1 VVSIRSNV
9 EGVTLLHFL
18 ASHIRNTD
26 PDLLH
31 LPADLAHTE
40 VGASISFTSL
50 SELMKSIQTE
60 LEIAIGES
68 EQSTGKDAV
77 MRPAAVTRLKKILAD
92 FLPHSKKYCQSL
104 TDQHAKCQSLIKEAK
119 ALYAEMSPSVS
130 QEELCRAFST
140 FKTALVSV
148 IKDNETA
155 RAKLNGDSPRDGM
168 VQGVQSHLKA
178 GVLASSE
185 LRSETESVQ
194 SIVSAGTSSFSATSL
209 RNELKHASASSTP
222 LDDWLLNNHLE
233 AYTQVLKLNRV
244 TLDGLVDLTDDD
256 LKDLGILETDKKL
269 MLKAITKLKH
279 ERQGIPIPLE
289 KSSTQYSGNSLTSSQ
304 SANANGAPALAPQS
318 RVPAR
323 DGSMAWG
330 ECYGGGGQAAKG
342 QKHGWVEIQRRGVNR
357 WENFYA
363 KRAKNTLV
371 LFASN
376 DDEDLSRPIQLMC
389 LDGVVVNRSDDVR
402 PFVVQARKSIFQESK
417 DDFFLAAIS
426 NKEAASWEKALIK
439 GSMWHAENKDKVP
452 SSGASIRSTE
462 VTHDVVPPRNDK
474 GLTPEELQSVGHVF
488 TFKRKT
494 PSSTIATNDTGAG
507 VFGAGVFG
515 GASSTPARAANLSA
529 GAAVKS
535 VGVESHADVSLME
548 QRARKA
554 GALSFKFLTLE
565 LGDKKN
571 GPMQSPFLAITITT
585 TVDGKV
591 LMELV
596 ADVQIRGIPAD
607 AENMKTIGVT
617 RSITIPPHFS
627 GTSEITVCIELRH
640 HKASKVSTRA
650 WTYISINGIANGERR
665 LQLYEKPVQFAEKA
679 PKTTPCKGW
688 FLTLEV
694 CGEPGLML
702 ELAPGIPD

>member
-1 VVSIRSNV
+1 MVSIRSNV

-31 LPADLAHTE
+31 LPTDLAHTE

-60 LEIAIGES
+60 LDIAIGES
-68 EQSTGKDAV
+68 EQSTGTDAV
-77 MRPAAVTRLKKILAD
+77 LRPAALTRLKKILAD
-92 FLPHSKKYCQSL
+92 FLPHSKKYCKSL

-140 FKTALVSV
+140 FKTALVSA
-148 IKDNETA
+148 IKDNEAA

-185 LRSETESVQ
+185 LRSQTESVL

-209 RNELKHASASSTP
+209 RNEFKHASASSTP

-244 TLDGLVDLTDDD
+244 TLDGLVELTDDD

-269 MLKAITKLKH
+269 MLKAITKLKY

-289 KSSTQYSGNSLTSSQ
+289 KSSTQYSGNTLTGSQ
-304 SANANGAPALAPQS
+304 SATANGAPALAPQS

-376 DDEDLSRPIQLMC
+376 DDEDLSRPMQLMC

-402 PFVVQARKSIFQESK
+402 PFVVQARKSIFQETK
-417 DDFFLAAIS
+417 DDFFLAAVS

-452 SSGASIRSTE
+452 AAAASIRSTE
-462 VTHDVVPPRNDK
+462 VAQDVVPRNAK
-474 GLTPEELQSVGHVF
+474 GLTPEQLQSVGHVF

-494 PSSTIATNDTGAG
+494 PSSTIANSDTGAG

-535 VGVESHADVSLME
+535 VAVDSVSSME
-548 QRARKA
+548 QSARKA
-554 GALSFKFLTLE
+554 GALSFKFLTLQ
-565 LGDKKN
+565 LGDTKN
-571 GPMQSPFLAITITT
+571 GPMQSPFLAITVTT
-585 TVDGKV
+585 TLDGKV

-596 ADVQIRGIPAD
+596 EDVQIRGIPAD

-650 WTYISINGIANGERR
+650 WSYISVDGIANGERR

-688 FLTLEV
+688 SLTLEV
-694 CGEPGLML
+694 CRETG
-702 ELAPGIPD
+702 

>member
-1 VVSIRSNV
+1 MVSIRSNV

-26 PDLLH
+26 PDLLL
-31 LPADLAHTE
+31 LPTDLAHTE

-60 LEIAIGES
+60 LDIAIGES
-68 EQSTGKDAV
+68 EQSTGKDAFLL
-77 MRPAAVTRLKKILAD
+77 PAAVTRLKKILAD

-148 IKDNETA
+148 IKDNEAA
-155 RAKLNGDSPRDGM
+155 RAKLNGDSPRDSM
-168 VQGVQSHLKA
+168 VQDVQSPLKA

-194 SIVSAGTSSFSATSL
+194 SIVSAGTRFSATSL
-209 RNELKHASASSTP
+209 RSELKHASASSTP

-269 MLKAITKLKH
+269 MLKAITKLKY
-279 ERQGIPIPLE
+279 ERQGIPIPKE
-289 KSSTQYSGNSLTSSQ
+289 KSSTQYSGNTLTSSQ
-304 SANANGAPALAPQS
+304 PANANGAPALAPQS

-376 DDEDLSRPIQLMC
+376 DDEDLSRPIQLIC
-389 LDGVVVNRSDDVR
+389 LDGIVVNRFDDVR
-402 PFVVQARKSIFQESK
+402 QFVVQARKSIFQDSK
-417 DDFFLAAIS
+417 DDFFLAADS

-452 SSGASIRSTE
+452 SAAASIRSTD
-462 VTHDVVPPRNDK
+462 VTHELVPSRNAK
-474 GLTPEELQSVGHVF
+474 GLTPEQLQSVGKVF

-494 PSSTIATNDTGAG
+494 PSSTIANSDTGAG

-515 GASSTPARAANLSA
+515 GASSTPAGAANFSG

-535 VGVESHADVSLME
+535 YGVESHGDVSLME
-548 QRARKA
+548 QSARKT

-679 PKTTPCKGW
+679 PKATPCKGW
-688 FLTLEV
+688 FVTLEV
-694 CGEPGLML
+694 CGEPG
-702 ELAPGIPD
+702 